1 MDRLIDLLEKF
12 GIEVVLLLGFS
23 YAFYKFFF
31 FSIREVKWEFQKRH
45 DVLKNEL
52 EKINRQL
59 TKINTQIK
67 KIVED
72 IDNKNKK

>member
-31 FSIREVKWEFQKRH
+31 FSIREVKYDFTKRH
-45 DVLKNEL
+45 DLLKVEL
-52 EKINRQL
+52 DKINKQL
-59 TKINTQIK
+59 IKLNSQTKNIIDSIN
-67 KIVED
+67 
-72 IDNKNKK
+72 NKK